1 MAEDSKKTKE
11 SARACLLQS
20 AAKLFCKK
28 GLDKTTTR
36 DIAQESKVNISMIS
50 YHFGGKEG
58 LYKQVLMDFA
68 QNIVS
73 SGTEILE
80 SFAAHEMTKE
90 SFRNEISAI
99 VNHMIQTRL
108 KNPEI
113 CTMLSRDKIEGMPL
127 SHEIHEQIYD
137 PLVLKFLDLM
147 ATAQTKKIVKPDI
160 NPSLFF
166 ILMSEGIFGFFEVAA
181 CKTTLAD
188 QYAGLVN
195 EPENL
200 KNQIV
205 NIYLEGILL

>member
-1 MAEDSKKTKE
+1 MADDSKKTKE
-11 SARACLLQS
+11 SARYCLLHS

-28 GLDKTTTR
+28 GLDKTSTR

-68 QNIVS
+68 KNIE
-73 SGTEILE
+73 SGSTEILE
-80 SFAAHEMTKE
+80 TFAGQEMTKE
-90 SFRNEISAI
+90 SFYKEMSAI
-99 VNHMIQTRL
+99 INHMIQTRI

-127 SHEIHEQIYD
+127 SQEIHEQIFY
-137 PLVLKFLDLM
+137 PLILKFLDLM
-147 ATAQTKKIVKPDI
+147 AAAQSKKIVKADV
-160 NPSLFF
+160 NPTLFF
-166 ILMSEGIFGFFEVAA
+166 ILMSEGIFGFFEVAG
-181 CKTTLAD
+181 CKTKIAD
-188 QYAGLVN
+188 RSAGLVN

-205 NIYLEGILL
+205 KIYLEGILL